1 LLLRW
6 RTRADQAL
14 LVGNKPVLRQGRIL
28 LLSALR
34 VLLVAE
40 AELVRAGRSR
50 RADRLARVVVHRPH
64 VDALVERGADEE
76 VAEGG
81 EAGD

>member
-1 LLLRW
+1 MLLGW

-14 LVGNKPVLRQGRIL
+14 LVGDKPVLRQRRIL
-28 LLSALR
+28 LLSALSI
-34 VLLVAE
+34 LLVAE
-40 AELVRAGRSR
+40 AELVRARRSC
-50 RADRLARVVVHRPH
+50 RADGLARVVVHRPH

-81 EAGD
+81 ETGD